1 VTAVELSTLEIVL
14 DVRRLRV
21 LREVARHGSLA
32 AAADVL
38 SYTPSA
44 VSQQIAALER
54 EAGAVLLERRARGVV
69 LTEAGHTLVE
79 HAEQILAQ
87 LDAAAVALQELAELK
102 RGRLRMASF
111 ATAGA
116 TVLPRAVDLFRARH
130 PEVELTVWSASPAQ
144 SLAWLREARLDLAL
158 TVDLPESPAEGV
170 AVTHLFD
177 DSFRLGIRRDHPLAA
192 KPDIRL
198 EDLERETWIDV
209 PDTLSGGK
217 ALRIAC
223 RAAGF
228 EPKVSFESD
237 DYTAIRELVGAGAGL
252 ALLPELA
259 LYPPHDGVLLQD
271 LGPGGPKRAIQ
282 AATRTVPFRS
292 LAAATMLDILL
303 ELGRP
308 PKPDGQLAT
317 VPPSL

>member
-1 VTAVELSTLEIVL
+1 
-14 DVRRLRV
+14 
-21 LREVARHGSLA
+21 VARLGSLA

-69 LTEAGHTLVE
+69 LTEAGKTLVV
-79 HAEQILAQ
+79 HAELILEQ
-87 LDAAAVALQELAELK
+87 LDAAEAALQELAELR

-130 PEVELTVWSASPAQ
+130 DEIELTVWSASPAQ
-144 SLAWLREARLDLAL
+144 SLAWLREGRLDLAL
-158 TVDLPESPAEGV
+158 TVDLAPSPAEGV

-177 DSFRLGIRRDHPLAA
+177 DAFQLGIRRDHPLAD

-198 EDLERETWIDV
+198 ADLEHETWIDV

-217 ALRIAC
+217 ALRAAC

-252 ALLPELA
+252 ALLPALA
-259 LYPPHDGVLLQD
+259 IFPPHDGVALRD
-271 LGPGGPKRAIQ
+271 LGPGAPKRAIQ
-282 AATRTVPFRS
+282 AATRTAPFRS
-292 LAAATMLDILL
+292 PAAATMLEILL

-308 PKPDGQLAT
+308 PKPVVAQLAT
-317 VPPSL
+317 APPSR